1 MTNSTTHSTETGTN
15 QDTNTIRIFDT
26 PVESLPEDLYIPP
39 QAFAIWLEQFA
50 GPLDF
55 LLYLV
60 KKNNFDLTET
70 AILPITEQYLSYIKD
85 LDEEYFELAG
95 DYLLMASTLIAIKSE
110 LLLPQ
115 PDIVDD
121 ELSPKAKLIR
131 KLEEYAQIK
140 EAAKRL
146 DGLIRLERDVFLAWT
161 SLPSVQAMRAEL
173 PKYSPNILINSLV
186 NMHIKTDHQIHTVAT
201 DPVPLPERIADIS
214 QTMSKQGKATFKEL
228 LNPTQGK
235 LGVVVSFVAILELI
249 KRGLIGFGEVMISND
264 IKADDLFINPA
275 PKKQKPSAS
284 LNDQSS
290 AKQAVDVEH
299 IAYAIDEQTLYW
311 LH

>member
-1 MTNSTTHSTETGTN
+1 MDTAQV
-15 QDTNTIRIFDT
+15 QDAKTIRIFDT
-26 PVESLPEDLYIPP
+26 PVESLPDDLYIPP

-95 DYLLMASTLIAIKSE
+95 DYLLMAGTLIAIKSE

-115 PDIVDD
+115 PEIDD
-121 ELSPKAKLIR
+121 EGVNPKARLIR

-140 EAAKRL
+140 EAAQRL
-146 DGLIRLERDVFLAWT
+146 DRLIRLERDVFLAFT
-161 SLPSVQAMRAEL
+161 SLPSIEAMRAEL
-173 PKYSPNILINSLV
+173 PKYSPQILVNSLV
-186 NMHIKTDHQIHTVAT
+186 TMQIKPDYQMHTVNV
-201 DPVPLPERIADIS
+201 DPVPLAERIANITRMLS
-214 QTMSKQGKATFKEL
+214 EKGSSTFKEL
-228 LNPTQGK
+228 LEPTQGK
-235 LGVVVSFVAILELI
+235 LGVVVSFVAVLELI
-249 KRGLIGFGEVMISND
+249 KRGLVGLSEYSDDFDDESADNYALQTTEKRAKNTLPSIDNTGHAIG
-264 IKADDLFINPA
+264 
-275 PKKQKPSAS
+275 
-284 LNDQSS
+284 
-290 AKQAVDVEH
+290 
-299 IAYAIDEQTLYW
+299 EQTLYW

>member
-1 MTNSTTHSTETGTN
+1 MDTAQV
-15 QDTNTIRIFDT
+15 QDAKTIRIFDT
-26 PVESLPEDLYIPP
+26 PVESLPDDLYIPP

-95 DYLLMASTLIAIKSE
+95 DYLLMAGTLIAIKSD

-115 PDIVDD
+115 PEIDD
-121 ELSPKAKLIR
+121 EGMNPKARLIR

-140 EAAKRL
+140 EAAQRL
-146 DGLIRLERDVFLAWT
+146 DRLIRLERDVFLAFT
-161 SLPSVQAMRAEL
+161 SLPSIEAMRAEL
-173 PKYSPNILINSLV
+173 PKYSPQILVNSLV
-186 NMHIKTDHQIHTVAT
+186 TMQIKPDYQMHTVNV
-201 DPVPLPERIADIS
+201 DPVPLAERIANITRMLS
-214 QTMSKQGKATFKEL
+214 EKGSSTFKEL
-228 LNPTQGK
+228 LEPTQGK
-235 LGVVVSFVAILELI
+235 LGVVVSFVAVLELI
-249 KRGLIGFGEVMISND
+249 KRGLVGLSEYSDDFDDESADNYALQTTEKRAKNTLPSIDNTGHAIG
-264 IKADDLFINPA
+264 
-275 PKKQKPSAS
+275 
-284 LNDQSS
+284 
-290 AKQAVDVEH
+290 
-299 IAYAIDEQTLYW
+299 EQTLYW

>member
-1 MTNSTTHSTETGTN
+1 MTDTAQV
-15 QDTNTIRIFDT
+15 QDVDTIRIFDT
-26 PVESLPEDLYIPP
+26 PVESLPDDLYIPP

-95 DYLLMASTLIAIKSE
+95 DYLLMAGTLIAIKSE

-115 PDIVDD
+115 PEIDD
-121 ELSPKAKLIR
+121 EGMNPKARLIR

-140 EAAKRL
+140 EAAQRL
-146 DGLIRLERDVFLAWT
+146 DKLIRLERDVFLAFT
-161 SLPSVQAMRAEL
+161 SLPSIEAMRAEL
-173 PKYSPNILINSLV
+173 PKYSPQILVNSLIT
-186 NMHIKTDHQIHTVAT
+186 MQIKPDYQMHTVNV
-201 DPVPLPERIADIS
+201 DPVPLPERIANITRLLS
-214 QTMSKQGKATFKEL
+214 EKGSSTFKDL
-228 LNPTQGK
+228 LEPTQGK
-235 LGVVVSFVAILELI
+235 LGVVVSFVAVLELI
-249 KRGLIGFGEVMISND
+249 KRGLVGLSEYGDDFDDESADNYALQTTEKRAKNTLPSIDNTGHAIG
-264 IKADDLFINPA
+264 
-275 PKKQKPSAS
+275 
-284 LNDQSS
+284 
-290 AKQAVDVEH
+290 
-299 IAYAIDEQTLYW
+299 EQTLYW

>member
-1 MTNSTTHSTETGTN
+1 MTDTAQV
-15 QDTNTIRIFDT
+15 QDVDTIRIFDT
-26 PVESLPEDLYIPP
+26 PVESLPDDLYIPP

-95 DYLLMASTLIAIKSE
+95 DYLLMAGTLIAIKSE

-115 PDIVDD
+115 PEIDD
-121 ELSPKAKLIR
+121 EGINPKARLIR

-140 EAAKRL
+140 EAAQRL
-146 DGLIRLERDVFLAWT
+146 DKLIRLERDVFLAFT
-161 SLPSVQAMRAEL
+161 SLPSIEAMRAEL
-173 PKYSPNILINSLV
+173 PKYSPQILVNSLIT
-186 NMHIKTDHQIHTVAT
+186 MQIKPDYQMHTVNV
-201 DPVPLPERIADIS
+201 DPVPLPERIANITRLLS
-214 QTMSKQGKATFKEL
+214 EKGSSTFKDL
-228 LNPTQGK
+228 LEPTQGK
-235 LGVVVSFVAILELI
+235 LGVVVSFVAVLELI
-249 KRGLIGFGEVMISND
+249 KRGLVGLSEYSDDFDDESADNYALQTTEKRAKNTLPSIDNTGHAIG
-264 IKADDLFINPA
+264 
-275 PKKQKPSAS
+275 
-284 LNDQSS
+284 
-290 AKQAVDVEH
+290 
-299 IAYAIDEQTLYW
+299 EQTLYW

>member
-1 MTNSTTHSTETGTN
+1 MTDTAQV
-15 QDTNTIRIFDT
+15 QDVDTIRIFDT
-26 PVESLPEDLYIPP
+26 PVESLPDDLYIPP

-95 DYLLMASTLIAIKSE
+95 DYLLMAGTLIAIKIE

-115 PDIVDD
+115 PEIDD
-121 ELSPKAKLIR
+121 EGMNPKARLIR

-140 EAAKRL
+140 EAAQRL
-146 DGLIRLERDVFLAWT
+146 DKLIRLERDVFLAFT
-161 SLPSVQAMRAEL
+161 SLPSIEAMRAEL
-173 PKYSPNILINSLV
+173 PKYSPQILVNSLIT
-186 NMHIKTDHQIHTVAT
+186 MQIKPDYQMHTVNV
-201 DPVPLPERIADIS
+201 DPVPLPERIANITRLLS
-214 QTMSKQGKATFKEL
+214 EKGSSTFKDL
-228 LNPTQGK
+228 LEPTQGK
-235 LGVVVSFVAILELI
+235 LGVVVSFVAVLELI
-249 KRGLIGFGEVMISND
+249 KRGLVGLSEYSDDFDDESADNYALQTTEKRAKNTLPSIDNTGHAIG
-264 IKADDLFINPA
+264 
-275 PKKQKPSAS
+275 
-284 LNDQSS
+284 
-290 AKQAVDVEH
+290 
-299 IAYAIDEQTLYW
+299 EQTLYW

>member
-1 MTNSTTHSTETGTN
+1 MDTAQV
-15 QDTNTIRIFDT
+15 QDAKTIRIFDT
-26 PVESLPEDLYIPP
+26 PVESLPDDLYIPP

-95 DYLLMASTLIAIKSE
+95 DYLLMAGTLIAIKSE

-115 PDIVDD
+115 PDIDD
-121 ELSPKAKLIR
+121 EGMNPKARLIR

-140 EAAKRL
+140 AAAQRL
-146 DGLIRLERDVFLAWT
+146 DRLIRLERDVFLAFT
-161 SLPSVQAMRAEL
+161 SLPSIEAMRAEL
-173 PKYSPNILINSLV
+173 PKYSPQILVNSLV
-186 NMHIKTDHQIHTVAT
+186 TMQIKPDYQMHTVNV
-201 DPVPLPERIADIS
+201 DPVPLPERIANITRMLS
-214 QTMSKQGKATFKEL
+214 EKGSSTFKEL
-228 LNPTQGK
+228 LEPTQGK
-235 LGVVVSFVAILELI
+235 LGVVVSFVAVLELI
-249 KRGLIGFGEVMISND
+249 KRGLVGLSEYSDDFDDESAHNYALQTTEKRAKNTLSSIDNTGHAIG
-264 IKADDLFINPA
+264 
-275 PKKQKPSAS
+275 
-284 LNDQSS
+284 
-290 AKQAVDVEH
+290 
-299 IAYAIDEQTLYW
+299 EQTLYW

>member
-1 MTNSTTHSTETGTN
+1 MDTAQV
-15 QDTNTIRIFDT
+15 QDVETIRIFDT
-26 PVESLPEDLYIPP
+26 PVESLPDDLYIPP

-95 DYLLMASTLIAIKSE
+95 DYLLMAGTLIAIKSE

-115 PDIVDD
+115 PEIDD
-121 ELSPKAKLIR
+121 EGMNPKARLIR

-140 EAAKRL
+140 EAAQRL
-146 DGLIRLERDVFLAWT
+146 DKLIRLERDVFLAFT
-161 SLPSVQAMRAEL
+161 SLPSIEAMRAEL
-173 PKYSPNILINSLV
+173 PKYSPQILVNSLIT
-186 NMHIKTDHQIHTVAT
+186 MQIKPDYQMHTVNV
-201 DPVPLPERIADIS
+201 DPVPLPERIANITRMLS
-214 QTMSKQGKATFKEL
+214 EKGSSTFKEL
-228 LNPTQGK
+228 LEPTQGK
-235 LGVVVSFVAILELI
+235 LGVVVSFVAVLELI
-249 KRGLIGFGEVMISND
+249 KRGLVGLSEYSDDFDDEGVDNYALQTTEKRAKNTLPSIDNTGHAIG
-264 IKADDLFINPA
+264 
-275 PKKQKPSAS
+275 
-284 LNDQSS
+284 
-290 AKQAVDVEH
+290 
-299 IAYAIDEQTLYW
+299 EQTLYW

>member
-1 MTNSTTHSTETGTN
+1 MDTAQV
-15 QDTNTIRIFDT
+15 QDAKTIRIFDT
-26 PVESLPEDLYIPP
+26 PVESLPDDLYIPP

-95 DYLLMASTLIAIKSE
+95 DYLLMAGTLIAIKSE

-115 PDIVDD
+115 PEIDD
-121 ELSPKAKLIR
+121 EGMNPKARLIR

-140 EAAKRL
+140 AAAQRL
-146 DGLIRLERDVFLAWT
+146 DRLIRLERDVFLAFT
-161 SLPSVQAMRAEL
+161 SLPSIEAMRAEL
-173 PKYSPNILINSLV
+173 PKYSPQILVNSLV
-186 NMHIKTDHQIHTVAT
+186 TMQIKPDYQMHTVNV
-201 DPVPLPERIADIS
+201 DPVPLPERIANITRMLS
-214 QTMSKQGKATFKEL
+214 EKGSSTFKEL
-228 LNPTQGK
+228 LEPTQGK
-235 LGVVVSFVAILELI
+235 LGVVVSFVAVLELI
-249 KRGLIGFGEVMISND
+249 KRGLVGLSEYSDDFDDESAHNYALQTTEKRAKNTLSSIDNTGHAIG
-264 IKADDLFINPA
+264 
-275 PKKQKPSAS
+275 
-284 LNDQSS
+284 
-290 AKQAVDVEH
+290 
-299 IAYAIDEQTLYW
+299 EQTLYW

>member
-1 MTNSTTHSTETGTN
+1 MDTAQV
-15 QDTNTIRIFDT
+15 QDVDTIRIFDT
-26 PVESLPEDLYIPP
+26 PVESLPDDLYIPP

-95 DYLLMASTLIAIKSE
+95 DYLLMAGTLIAIKSE

-115 PDIVDD
+115 PEIDD
-121 ELSPKAKLIR
+121 EGMNPKARLIR

-140 EAAKRL
+140 EAAQRL
-146 DGLIRLERDVFLAWT
+146 DKLIRLERDVFLAFT
-161 SLPSVQAMRAEL
+161 SLPSIEAMRAEL
-173 PKYSPNILINSLV
+173 PKYSPQILVNSLIT
-186 NMHIKTDHQIHTVAT
+186 MQIKPDYQMHTVNV
-201 DPVPLPERIADIS
+201 DPVPLPERIANITRILS
-214 QTMSKQGKATFKEL
+214 EKGSSTFKEL
-228 LNPTQGK
+228 LEPTQGK
-235 LGVVVSFVAILELI
+235 LGVVVSFVAVLELI
-249 KRGLIGFGEVMISND
+249 KRGLVGLSEYSDDFDDESADNYALQTTEKRAKNTLPSIDNTGHAIG
-264 IKADDLFINPA
+264 
-275 PKKQKPSAS
+275 
-284 LNDQSS
+284 
-290 AKQAVDVEH
+290 
-299 IAYAIDEQTLYW
+299 EQTLYW

>member
-1 MTNSTTHSTETGTN
+1 MDTAQV
-15 QDTNTIRIFDT
+15 QDAKTIRIFDT
-26 PVESLPEDLYIPP
+26 PVESLPDDLYIPP

-95 DYLLMASTLIAIKSE
+95 DYLLMAGTLIAIKSE

-115 PDIVDD
+115 PDIDD
-121 ELSPKAKLIR
+121 EGVNPKARLIR

-140 EAAKRL
+140 AAAQRL
-146 DGLIRLERDVFLAWT
+146 DRLIRLERDVFLAFT
-161 SLPSVQAMRAEL
+161 SLPSIEAMRAEL
-173 PKYSPNILINSLV
+173 PKYSPQILVNSLV
-186 NMHIKTDHQIHTVAT
+186 TMQIKPDYQMHTVNV
-201 DPVPLPERIADIS
+201 DPVPLPERIANITRMLS
-214 QTMSKQGKATFKEL
+214 EKGSSTFKEL
-228 LNPTQGK
+228 LEPTQGK
-235 LGVVVSFVAILELI
+235 LGVVVSFVAVLELI
-249 KRGLIGFGEVMISND
+249 KRGLVGLSEYSDDFDDESADNYALQTTEKRAKNTLPSIDNTGHAIG
-264 IKADDLFINPA
+264 
-275 PKKQKPSAS
+275 
-284 LNDQSS
+284 
-290 AKQAVDVEH
+290 
-299 IAYAIDEQTLYW
+299 EQTLYW

>member
-1 MTNSTTHSTETGTN
+1 MDTAQV
-15 QDTNTIRIFDT
+15 QDAKTIRIFDT
-26 PVESLPEDLYIPP
+26 PVESLPDDLYIPP

-95 DYLLMASTLIAIKSE
+95 DYLLMAGTLIAIKSE

-115 PDIVDD
+115 PEIDD
-121 ELSPKAKLIR
+121 EGVNPKARLIR

-140 EAAKRL
+140 EAAQSL
-146 DGLIRLERDVFLAWT
+146 DRLIRLERDVFLAFT
-161 SLPSVQAMRAEL
+161 SLPSIEAMRAEL
-173 PKYSPNILINSLV
+173 PKYSPQILVNSLV
-186 NMHIKTDHQIHTVAT
+186 TMQIKPDYQMHTVNV
-201 DPVPLPERIADIS
+201 DPVPLPERIANITRMLS
-214 QTMSKQGKATFKEL
+214 EKGSSTFKEL
-228 LNPTQGK
+228 LEPTQGK
-235 LGVVVSFVAILELI
+235 LGVVVSFVAVLELI
-249 KRGLIGFGEVMISND
+249 KRGLVGLSEYSDDFDDESADNYALQTTEKRAKNTLPSTDNTGHAIG
-264 IKADDLFINPA
+264 
-275 PKKQKPSAS
+275 
-284 LNDQSS
+284 
-290 AKQAVDVEH
+290 
-299 IAYAIDEQTLYW
+299 EQTLYW

>member
-1 MTNSTTHSTETGTN
+1 MTDTAQV
-15 QDTNTIRIFDT
+15 QDVDTIRIFDT
-26 PVESLPEDLYIPP
+26 PVESLPDDLYIPP

-95 DYLLMASTLIAIKSE
+95 DYLLVAGTLIAIKSE

-115 PDIVDD
+115 PEIDD
-121 ELSPKAKLIR
+121 EGMNPKARLIR

-140 EAAKRL
+140 EAAQRL
-146 DGLIRLERDVFLAWT
+146 DKLIRLERDVFLAFT
-161 SLPSVQAMRAEL
+161 SKPSMEAMRAEL
-173 PKYSPNILINSLV
+173 TKYSPQILVNSLIT
-186 NMHIKTDHQIHTVAT
+186 MQIKPDYQMHTVNV
-201 DPVPLPERIADIS
+201 DPVPLPERIANITRLLS
-214 QTMSKQGKATFKEL
+214 EKGSSTFKDL
-228 LNPTQGK
+228 LEPTQGK
-235 LGVVVSFVAILELI
+235 LGVVVSFVAVLELI
-249 KRGLIGFGEVMISND
+249 KRGLVGLSEYSDDFDDESADNYALQTTEKRAKNTLPSIDNTGHAIG
-264 IKADDLFINPA
+264 
-275 PKKQKPSAS
+275 
-284 LNDQSS
+284 
-290 AKQAVDVEH
+290 
-299 IAYAIDEQTLYW
+299 EQTLYW

>member
-1 MTNSTTHSTETGTN
+1 MDTAQV
-15 QDTNTIRIFDT
+15 QDAKTIRIFDT
-26 PVESLPEDLYIPP
+26 PVESLPDDLYIPP

-95 DYLLMASTLIAIKSE
+95 DYLLMAGTLIAIKSE

-115 PDIVDD
+115 PEIDD
-121 ELSPKAKLIR
+121 EGMNPKARLIR

-140 EAAKRL
+140 EAAQRL
-146 DGLIRLERDVFLAWT
+146 DRLIRLERDVFLAFT
-161 SLPSVQAMRAEL
+161 SLPSIEAMRAEL
-173 PKYSPNILINSLV
+173 PKYSPQILVNSLV
-186 NMHIKTDHQIHTVAT
+186 TMQIKPDYQMHTVNV
-201 DPVPLPERIADIS
+201 DPVPLAERIANITRMLS
-214 QTMSKQGKATFKEL
+214 EKGSSTFKEL
-228 LNPTQGK
+228 LEPTQGK
-235 LGVVVSFVAILELI
+235 LGVVVSFVAVLELI
-249 KRGLIGFGEVMISND
+249 KRGLVGLSEYSDDFDDESADNYALQTTEKRAKNTLPSIDNTGHAIG
-264 IKADDLFINPA
+264 
-275 PKKQKPSAS
+275 
-284 LNDQSS
+284 
-290 AKQAVDVEH
+290 
-299 IAYAIDEQTLYW
+299 EQTLYW

>member
-1 MTNSTTHSTETGTN
+1 MDTAQV
-15 QDTNTIRIFDT
+15 QDVDTIRIFDT
-26 PVESLPEDLYIPP
+26 PVESLPDDLYIPP

-95 DYLLMASTLIAIKSE
+95 DYLLMAGTLIAIKSE

-115 PDIVDD
+115 PEIDD
-121 ELSPKAKLIR
+121 EGMNPKARLIR

-140 EAAKRL
+140 EAAQRL
-146 DGLIRLERDVFLAWT
+146 DKLIRLERDVFLAFT
-161 SLPSVQAMRAEL
+161 SLPSIEAMRAEL
-173 PKYSPNILINSLV
+173 PKYSPQILVNSLIT
-186 NMHIKTDHQIHTVAT
+186 MQIKPDYQMHTVNV
-201 DPVPLPERIADIS
+201 DPVPLPERIANITRMLCEKGS
-214 QTMSKQGKATFKEL
+214 STFKDL
-228 LNPTQGK
+228 LEPTQGK
-235 LGVVVSFVAILELI
+235 LGVVVSFVAVLELI
-249 KRGLIGFGEVMISND
+249 KRGLVGFSEYSDDFDDESADNYALQTTEKRAKNTLPSIDNTGHAIG
-264 IKADDLFINPA
+264 
-275 PKKQKPSAS
+275 
-284 LNDQSS
+284 
-290 AKQAVDVEH
+290 
-299 IAYAIDEQTLYW
+299 EQTLYW

>member
-1 MTNSTTHSTETGTN
+1 MTDTAQV
-15 QDTNTIRIFDT
+15 QDVDTIRIFDT
-26 PVESLPEDLYIPP
+26 PVESLPDDLYIPP

-95 DYLLMASTLIAIKSE
+95 DYLLMAGTLIAIKSE

-115 PDIVDD
+115 PEIDD
-121 ELSPKAKLIR
+121 EGMNPKARLIR

-140 EAAKRL
+140 EAAQRL
-146 DGLIRLERDVFLAWT
+146 DKLIRLERDVFLAFT
-161 SLPSVQAMRAEL
+161 SLPSIEAMRAEL
-173 PKYSPNILINSLV
+173 PKYSPQILVNSLIT
-186 NMHIKTDHQIHTVAT
+186 MQIKPDYQMHTVNV
-201 DPVPLPERIADIS
+201 DPVPLPERIANITRLLS
-214 QTMSKQGKATFKEL
+214 EKGSSTFKDL
-228 LNPTQGK
+228 LEPTQGK
-235 LGVVVSFVAILELI
+235 LGVVVSFVAVLELI
-249 KRGLIGFGEVMISND
+249 KRGMDGLREYGDHFDDESAANYALQTTEKRAKNTLPSIDNTGHAIG
-264 IKADDLFINPA
+264 
-275 PKKQKPSAS
+275 
-284 LNDQSS
+284 
-290 AKQAVDVEH
+290 
-299 IAYAIDEQTLYW
+299 EQTLYW

>member
-1 MTNSTTHSTETGTN
+1 MMDTAQV
-15 QDTNTIRIFDT
+15 QDVETIRIFDT
-26 PVESLPEDLYIPP
+26 PVESLPDDLYIPP

-95 DYLLMASTLIAIKSE
+95 DYLLMAGTLIAIKSE

-115 PDIVDD
+115 PEIDD
-121 ELSPKAKLIR
+121 EGMNPKARLIR

-140 EAAKRL
+140 EAAQRL
-146 DGLIRLERDVFLAWT
+146 DKLIRLERDVFLAFT
-161 SLPSVQAMRAEL
+161 SLPSIEAMRAEL
-173 PKYSPNILINSLV
+173 PKYSPQILVNSLIT
-186 NMHIKTDHQIHTVAT
+186 MQIKPDYQMHTVNV
-201 DPVPLPERIADIS
+201 DPVPLPERIANITRMLS
-214 QTMSKQGKATFKEL
+214 EKGSSTFKEL
-228 LNPTQGK
+228 LEPTQGK
-235 LGVVVSFVAILELI
+235 LGVVVSFVAVLELI
-249 KRGLIGFGEVMISND
+249 KRGLVGLSEYSDDFDDEGVDNYALQTTEKRAKNTLPSIDNTGHAIG
-264 IKADDLFINPA
+264 
-275 PKKQKPSAS
+275 
-284 LNDQSS
+284 
-290 AKQAVDVEH
+290 
-299 IAYAIDEQTLYW
+299 EQTLYW

>member
-1 MTNSTTHSTETGTN
+1 MTDTAQV
-15 QDTNTIRIFDT
+15 QDVDTIRIFDT
-26 PVESLPEDLYIPP
+26 PVESLPDDLYIPP

-95 DYLLMASTLIAIKSE
+95 DYLLMAGTLIAIKSE

-115 PDIVDD
+115 PEIDD
-121 ELSPKAKLIR
+121 EGMNPKARLIR

-140 EAAKRL
+140 EAAQRL
-146 DGLIRLERDVFLAWT
+146 DKLIRLERDVFLAFT
-161 SLPSVQAMRAEL
+161 SLPSIEAMRAEL
-173 PKYSPNILINSLV
+173 PKYSPQILVNSLIT
-186 NMHIKTDHQIHTVAT
+186 MQIKPDYQMHTVNV
-201 DPVPLPERIADIS
+201 DPVPLPERIANITRLLS
-214 QTMSKQGKATFKEL
+214 EKGSSTFKDL
-228 LNPTQGK
+228 LEPTQGK
-235 LGVVVSFVAILELI
+235 LGVVVSFVAVLELI
-249 KRGLIGFGEVMISND
+249 KRGLVGLSEYSDDFDDESADNYALQTTEKRAKNTLPSIDNTGHAIG
-264 IKADDLFINPA
+264 
-275 PKKQKPSAS
+275 
-284 LNDQSS
+284 
-290 AKQAVDVEH
+290 
-299 IAYAIDEQTLYW
+299 EQTLYW

>member
-1 MTNSTTHSTETGTN
+1 MDTAQV
-15 QDTNTIRIFDT
+15 QDVETIRIFDT
-26 PVESLPEDLYIPP
+26 PVESLPDDLYIPP

-95 DYLLMASTLIAIKSE
+95 DYLLMAGTLIAIKSE

-115 PDIVDD
+115 PEIDD
-121 ELSPKAKLIR
+121 EGMNPKARLIR

-140 EAAKRL
+140 EAAQRL
-146 DGLIRLERDVFLAWT
+146 DKLIRLERDVFLAFT
-161 SLPSVQAMRAEL
+161 SLPSIEAMRAEL
-173 PKYSPNILINSLV
+173 PKYSPQILVNSLIT
-186 NMHIKTDHQIHTVAT
+186 MQIKPDYQMHTVNV
-201 DPVPLPERIADIS
+201 DPVPLPERIANITRMLS
-214 QTMSKQGKATFKEL
+214 EKGSSTFKEL
-228 LNPTQGK
+228 LEPTQGK
-235 LGVVVSFVAILELI
+235 LGVVVSFVAVLELI
-249 KRGLIGFGEVMISND
+249 KRGLVGLSEYSDDFDDESADNYALQTTEKRAKNTLPNIDNAGHAIG
-264 IKADDLFINPA
+264 
-275 PKKQKPSAS
+275 
-284 LNDQSS
+284 
-290 AKQAVDVEH
+290 
-299 IAYAIDEQTLYW
+299 EQTLYW

>member
-1 MTNSTTHSTETGTN
+1 MDTAQV
-15 QDTNTIRIFDT
+15 QDAKTIRIFDT
-26 PVESLPEDLYIPP
+26 PVESLPDDLYIPP

-95 DYLLMASTLIAIKSE
+95 DYLLMAGTLIAIKSE

-115 PDIVDD
+115 PDIDD
-121 ELSPKAKLIR
+121 EGMNPKARLIR

-140 EAAKRL
+140 AAAQRL
-146 DGLIRLERDVFLAWT
+146 DRLIRLERDVFLAFT
-161 SLPSVQAMRAEL
+161 SLPSIEAMRAEL
-173 PKYSPNILINSLV
+173 PKYSPQILVNSLV
-186 NMHIKTDHQIHTVAT
+186 TMQIKPDYQMHTVNV
-201 DPVPLPERIADIS
+201 DPVPLPERIANITRMLS
-214 QTMSKQGKATFKEL
+214 EKGSSTFKEL
-228 LNPTQGK
+228 LEPTQGK
-235 LGVVVSFVAILELI
+235 LGVVVSFVAVLELI
-249 KRGLIGFGEVMISND
+249 KRGLVGLSEYSDDFDDESADNYALQTTEKRAKNTLPSIDNTGHAIG
-264 IKADDLFINPA
+264 
-275 PKKQKPSAS
+275 
-284 LNDQSS
+284 
-290 AKQAVDVEH
+290 
-299 IAYAIDEQTLYW
+299 EQTLYW

>member
-1 MTNSTTHSTETGTN
+1 MTDTAQV
-15 QDTNTIRIFDT
+15 QDVDTIRIFDT
-26 PVESLPEDLYIPP
+26 PVESLPDDLYIPP

-95 DYLLMASTLIAIKSE
+95 DYLLMAGTLIAIKSE

-115 PDIVDD
+115 PEIDD
-121 ELSPKAKLIR
+121 EGINPKARLIR

-140 EAAKRL
+140 EAAQRL
-146 DGLIRLERDVFLAWT
+146 DKLIRLERDVFLAFT
-161 SLPSVQAMRAEL
+161 SLPSIEAMRAEL
-173 PKYSPNILINSLV
+173 PKYSPQILVNSLIT
-186 NMHIKTDHQIHTVAT
+186 MQIKPDYQMHTVHV
-201 DPVPLPERIADIS
+201 DPVPLPERIANITRLLS
-214 QTMSKQGKATFKEL
+214 EKGSSTFKDL
-228 LNPTQGK
+228 LEPTQGK
-235 LGVVVSFVAILELI
+235 LGVVVSFVAVLELI
-249 KRGLIGFGEVMISND
+249 KRGLVGLSEYGDDFDDESADNYALQTTEKRAKNTLPSIDNTGHAIG
-264 IKADDLFINPA
+264 
-275 PKKQKPSAS
+275 
-284 LNDQSS
+284 
-290 AKQAVDVEH
+290 
-299 IAYAIDEQTLYW
+299 EQTLYW

>member
-1 MTNSTTHSTETGTN
+1 MMDTAQV
-15 QDTNTIRIFDT
+15 QDVETIRIFDT
-26 PVESLPEDLYIPP
+26 PVESLPDDLYIPP

-95 DYLLMASTLIAIKSE
+95 DYLLMAGTLIAIKSE

-115 PDIVDD
+115 PEIDD
-121 ELSPKAKLIR
+121 EGMNPKARLIR

-140 EAAKRL
+140 EAAQRL
-146 DGLIRLERDVFLAWT
+146 DKLIRLERDVFLAFT
-161 SLPSVQAMRAEL
+161 SLPSIEAMRAEL
-173 PKYSPNILINSLV
+173 PKYSPQILVNSLIT
-186 NMHIKTDHQIHTVAT
+186 MQIKPDYQMHTVNV
-201 DPVPLPERIADIS
+201 DPVPLPERIANITRMLS
-214 QTMSKQGKATFKEL
+214 EKGSSTFKEL
-228 LNPTQGK
+228 LEPTQGK
-235 LGVVVSFVAILELI
+235 LGVVVSFVAVLELI
-249 KRGLIGFGEVMISND
+249 KRGLVGLSEYSDDFDDESADNYALQTTEKRAKNTLPNIDNAGHAIG
-264 IKADDLFINPA
+264 
-275 PKKQKPSAS
+275 
-284 LNDQSS
+284 
-290 AKQAVDVEH
+290 
-299 IAYAIDEQTLYW
+299 EQTLYW

>member
-1 MTNSTTHSTETGTN
+1 MANSSDTTFHHAN
-15 QDTNTIRIFDT
+15 QDTSTIRIFDT

-115 PDIVDD
+115 PAISDD
-121 ELSPKAKLIR
+121 ELSPKARLIR

-161 SLPSVQAMRAEL
+161 SLPSTQAMRAEL
-173 PKYSPNILINSLV
+173 PKYSPSILVNSLIA
-186 NMHIKTDHQIHTVAT
+186 MQIKPDYQMHTVAT
-201 DPVPLPERIADIS
+201 DPVPLPERIAAIT
-214 QTMSKQGKATFKEL
+214 QAISKQGKATFKEL
-228 LNPTQGK
+228 LDPNQGK
-235 LGVVVSFVAILELI
+235 LGVVVSFVAVLELI
-249 KRGLIGFGEVMISND
+249 KRGLVGFGEMASCDVRT
-264 IKADDLFINPA
+264 DDLFNDSDAPNKQNPSPKNKSTHQEDINIE
-275 PKKQKPSAS
+275 
-284 LNDQSS
+284 
-290 AKQAVDVEH
+290 AVR
-299 IAYAIDEQTLYW
+299 YAIDEQTLYW
-311 LH
+311 LS